1 MTGLRKWLNTL
12 LGFSRTESNAFIIL
26 LPVLVFIVFSE
37 PLTRWVIGQQTIDFS
52 WQNAKLD
59 SLTAHWSV
67 SKQPAGNE
75 VKLAERHSLFN
86 FDPNKTTL
94 EDLHSLGFSNKLA
107 KRIMNY
113 SGKGGVFRIK
123 SDLMK
128 IYGMDSSLYKNLYAY
143 IMLPEAYR
151 TQKEAFR
158 KDNKMA
164 SETVLRFDLN
174 IADTTALK
182 SVNGIGTTLAV
193 RIIKYRNRIGGF
205 VSTAQLSEVYGL
217 DSAVIQKLLAVGYV
231 DKDFPLT
238 RININTATQK
248 ELETHPYIGRSA
260 AKAIVAYRFQ
270 HGNFKHVDDLRSLHT
285 ISNADKIIPYV
296 KVE

>member
-26 LPVLVFIVFSE
+26 LPVVVFIVFSE
-37 PLTRWVIGQQTIDFS
+37 PLTRWVISQQTIDFS
-52 WQNAKLD
+52 LQNAKLD

-67 SKQPAGNE
+67 SKRPVANDVKPNE
-75 VKLAERHSLFN
+75 RLSLFN

-94 EDLHSLGFSNKLA
+94 QDLHRLGFSEKLA
-107 KRIMNY
+107 QRITNY
-113 SGKGGVFRIK
+113 SNKGGVFRIK
-123 SDLMK
+123 SDLKK

-143 IMLPEAYR
+143 ILLPEAYD
-151 TQKEAFR
+151 TQKDALR
-158 KDNKMA
+158 IDNKM
-164 SETVLRFDLN
+164 EFKTVLRFDLN
-174 IADTTALK
+174 TADTTALK
-182 SVNGIGTTLAV
+182 SVNGIGTTLAA

-205 VSTAQLSEVYGL
+205 VSTAQLNEVYGL
-217 DSAVIQKLLAVGYV
+217 DSAVIQKLLVVGYL
-231 DKDFPLT
+231 KDDFQLT
-238 RININTATQK
+238 KININTATQT
-248 ELETHPYIGRSA
+248 ELETHPYIGKSK

-285 ISNADKIIPYV
+285 ISNVDKIIPYV